1 MLYVNNVL
9 SRLQQTPKTY
19 IGLQVI
25 VITTSHPAVGPW
37 QTTRGSCV
45 NSRPNSSSSSS
56 RSATVHFV
64 TRRPSCSLV
73 AGDRSVVLV
82 SINEVNPRRARLVLE
97 WVNMSGF
104 NSRCRT
110 FISERNQPPRS
121 TQPGHPFVNRRNES
135 INQRAV
141 TPCGWRVKAGMV
153 RAWFAGKTL

>member
-1 MLYVNNVL
+1 MAN
-9 SRLQQTPKTY
+9 
-19 IGLQVI
+19 
-25 VITTSHPAVGPW
+25 HA
-37 QTTRGSCV
+37 RGTCV

-82 SINEVNPRRARLVLE
+82 SINEVNPRRARLVLG

-121 TQPGHPFVNRRNES
+121 TQPGHPFVNRRNEN